1 METSNRRNIPE
12 SFFTAVRAV
21 FPKSTPTVLALQ
33 LWTLCGGKSF
43 IKLNAAAQ
51 YFNWTDWESMKSE
64 SQLSDED
71 APNMTKFFTEVLEK
85 YKDPNFLPYL
95 K

>member
-12 SFFTAVRAV
+12 SFFIAVKAV
-21 FPKSTPTVLALQ
+21 FPKGSTANRVKK

-51 YFNWTDWESMKSE
+51 YFNWTNWESMKAE
-64 SQLSDED
+64 SQHYATAS
-71 APNMTKFFTEVLEK
+71 ARMAKFFTEVLEK
-85 YKDPNFLPYL
+85 YNDPKFTDI